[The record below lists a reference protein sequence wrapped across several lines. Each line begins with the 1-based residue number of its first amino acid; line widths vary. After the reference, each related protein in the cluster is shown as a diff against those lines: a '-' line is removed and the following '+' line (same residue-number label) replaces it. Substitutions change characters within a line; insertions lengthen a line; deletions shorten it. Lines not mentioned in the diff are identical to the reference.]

1 MTFITRVQWL
11 SLRGLN
17 NQYVK
22 LSGYVLTPTTH
33 LQTPGCFFIKGGKKM
48 LSGSRE
54 CQEPR
59 QGALDFRNML
69 YFPLTSPDT
78 HIYCTILYFLENVT
92 ISGSITLEEQ
102 YRKEGKLHLSTL
114 ISSSFLL
121 NIGAKPL

>member
-1 MTFITRVQWL
+1 
-11 SLRGLN
+11 
-17 NQYVK
+17 
-22 LSGYVLTPTTH
+22 
-33 LQTPGCFFIKGGKKM
+33 M

-54 CQEPR
+54 CQKPR

-78 HIYCTILYFLENVT
+78 YIYGTVLYFLENVT

-114 ISSSFLL
+114 ISSSFLV
-121 NIGAKPL
+121 NIDAKPLWPFDQWPSISDYAYPSATLNQSLLGNYAIKNCK